1 MTSQMTIC
9 IIIFVLTLIGFG
21 IGGKYMQL
29 SVIALIGMMAMVFTG
44 CLSPE
49 TALAGFGNSSAILMA
64 GMFVVAEGLNRT
76 QMIPGNLQGQQGI
89 IQEGSGGLRDFDCPA
104 DPVHSQCDC
113 ML

>member
-64 GMFVVAEGLNRT
+64 GMFVVA
-76 QMIPGNLQGQQGI
+76 
-89 IQEGSGGLRDFDCPA
+89 
-104 DPVHSQCDC
+104 
-113 ML
+113 